1 MATTTVRAK
10 PARTASKRASSAN
23 ANVNSNTTLTLHLNL
38 GADASSR
45 ATNVVGTNATR
56 RAKPQGS
63 QAQWYSGVH
72 VFTASA
78 QTRGQNGRPAQTA
91 TGAASSPPNQPR
103 QNRPRAQQTNCPG
116 AGAANGNG
124 HNNAP
129 RPQQQRQPSSGQSAG
144 ARSGNGNGGN
154 GYVPRA
160 TSTPRQQPTRQDA
173 QRKVA
178 SRLPATTTTVQSPN
192 RTTHLSPIRHCLLPR
207 DDCVNLKTSSW
218 VHKPELDEEDRDA
231 QHIYRQN
238 RCFSQMLLW
247 TP

>member
-63 QAQWYSGVH
+63 Q
-72 VFTASA
+72 
-78 QTRGQNGRPAQTA
+78 TRGQNGRPAQTA

-103 QNRPRAQQTNCPG
+103 QNRPRAQQTNRPG
-116 AGAANGNG
+116 VGAANGNG

-129 RPQQQRQPSSGQSAG
+129 RPQQQRQPGSGQSAG

-160 TSTPRQQPTRQDA
+160 TSTPGQQPPWQDA
-173 QRKVA
+173 QRLTSTTGALVPP
-178 SRLPATTTTVQSPN
+178 SRALVVGNGKGRRA
-192 RTTHLSPIRHCLLPR
+192 
-207 DDCVNLKTSSW
+207 
-218 VHKPELDEEDRDA
+218 
-231 QHIYRQN
+231 
-238 RCFSQMLLW
+238 
-247 TP
+247 